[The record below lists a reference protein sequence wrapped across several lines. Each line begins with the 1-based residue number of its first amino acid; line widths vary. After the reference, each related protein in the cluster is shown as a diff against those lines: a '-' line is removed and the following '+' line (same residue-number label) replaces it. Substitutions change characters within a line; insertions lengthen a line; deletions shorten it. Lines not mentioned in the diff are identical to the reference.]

1 MYNNLILEMVKKGY
15 KLKDIPCVLAN
26 SLDCSKKIIKN
37 KLQNT
42 EEFTF
47 LEAIKINE
55 QIFNNEMNLKYLF
68 SNKHSSRT
76 TYYNSVADKNLNLFS
91 KWWI

>member
-15 KLKDIPCVLAN
+15 KLEDIPYVLAN
-26 SLDCSKKIIKN
+26 SLNCSKKMIQN

-68 SNKHSSRT
+68 SNRNSSRT
-76 TYYNSVADKNLNLFS
+76 TYYNSVTDKNLFS